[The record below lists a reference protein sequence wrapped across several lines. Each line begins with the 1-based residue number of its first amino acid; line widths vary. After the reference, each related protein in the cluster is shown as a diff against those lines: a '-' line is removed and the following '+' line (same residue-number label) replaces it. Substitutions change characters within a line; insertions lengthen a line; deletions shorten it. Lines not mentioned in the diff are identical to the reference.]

1 MLIIMIYFFTR
12 VTLYFVINLL
22 SIDLSLYP
30 ILRTRDYL
38 MIRSRVL
45 LSLSYFFL
53 LGEDGLN
60 WKKLIE
66 QVIKRYLTI
75 IA

>member
-30 ILRTRDYL
+30 TLRTRDYL

>member
-1 MLIIMIYFFTR
+1 MIYFFTR

-22 SIDLSLYP
+22 SIDLPLYP
-30 ILRTRDYL
+30 ILRTLDYL
-38 MIRSRVL
+38 IIRSKVL

-53 LGEDGLN
+53 FGEDGLD

-66 QVIKRYLTI
+66 EVIKRYLTI
-75 IA
+75 VA